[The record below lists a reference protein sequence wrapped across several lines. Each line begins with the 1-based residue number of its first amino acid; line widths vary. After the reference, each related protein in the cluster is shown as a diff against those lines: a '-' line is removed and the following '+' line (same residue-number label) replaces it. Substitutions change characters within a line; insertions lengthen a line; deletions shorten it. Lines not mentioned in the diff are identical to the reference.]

1 VPGWAV
7 SPDDH
12 RQSARKITGTSK
24 AQLGPNGPLGRLAR
38 PALEQRLDQVVT
50 RRLTVVTADA
60 GFGKSSLLAAWSADL
75 DCAWHTVTASDRALS
90 SLAIGIA
97 GALRSRMPELANV
110 AVAASAA
117 TGVAGDELL
126 HAEAVGGLL
135 CATLAD
141 RLTQDLVLVLDDVH
155 EIADAAASARL
166 VESLC
171 RQAPAMLHLVL
182 ASRLDPPFAVD
193 RLRGQGQVLELGAG
207 ELAFSVAEIETLL
220 SSWLDDGDPELAM
233 ALHELTAGWPAL
245 VRLAVDA
252 LRPIPAAARGRSL
265 EELRGTGGTVFAY
278 LAREVFEQEPAGVR
292 DLLRT
297 AALFDDF
304 TPELCEALGV
314 QSAADVT
321 ERLARR
327 GRFLE
332 RRGERWSLH
341 QLIRGFAL
349 QAWPWPADEA
359 RDLQRS
365 AGRWLEAHGQH
376 DDALQALRAGAADA
390 EVAGLL
396 ARRGASML
404 AAGRAQ
410 TVTRY
415 AELLRE
421 ELRDPAIEQLAGE
434 AYTIRGE
441 HDRALECFARAA
453 GATQPLAPALAWRM
467 VQAHLFRD
475 DLDGALAVWMRSDR
489 AGRGDTADE
498 ALLFAWCAS
507 ILTRRGEGAQARA
520 LAKRALRGAIAS
532 GDDRALAGA
541 HIAAAGVEPADG
553 DPLARDSHLGL
564 ALEAAQR
571 AGDLLQ
577 TVRVRINKGSA
588 LLEVGRYREAIA
600 ELDSA
605 TALAELVGLAG
616 LRALALMNR
625 GLSYWCLGRLDEASA
640 DYEAAIATYRQ
651 IGTREICYAIIG
663 RGDVHRERGNIALAR
678 AAYEE
683 GLQIAERSGDLQ
695 GVVPGLYQLAK
706 VLVDEEPEQALE
718 LAERAVAY
726 GWPDRSWALN
736 ALGWVTLAQGDR
748 ERAARTSE
756 RASAAAREQRDRFGL
771 AEALELRAL
780 CAADPAARPPPLEE
794 ALAIWRELGNH
805 LHELGTQLALA
816 RLASG
821 PAAHSA
827 AERTERR
834 LRALGVRISPSGPA
848 GLLRFVAL
856 EPLVPVSVDTL
867 GGFRLRRDG
876 RPIRQDEWR
885 SKKARDLL
893 KLLLARRGHATPREL
908 VMEALWPAQDP
919 AKLRNRLSVALS
931 TLRSVLDPDRRF
943 DPDHFVHADRDYLAV
958 DFDHV
963 VVDVEILMHE
973 ATAGLAL
980 HAAGRAGE
988 AAERL
993 EHAEAVYAGDFL
1005 EEDPYEDWAIS
1016 LREEARAA
1024 YVACARCL
1032 ASDAVAVGDHSAATG
1047 YLLRVLERDPYDE
1060 QAHLALVSALIAAR
1074 RHGDARRAYR
1084 AYVARMIDVG
1094 VEPSA
1099 FPSSETA

>member
-1 VPGWAV
+1 
-7 SPDDH
+7 
-12 RQSARKITGTSK
+12 
-24 AQLGPNGPLGRLAR
+24 
-38 PALEQRLDQVVT
+38 VT
-50 RRLTVVTADA
+50 RRLAIVTADA
-60 GFGKSSLLAAWSADL
+60 GFGKSSLLAAWSADV
-75 DCAWHTVTASDRALS
+75 DCAWHTVTAGDRALS

-97 GALRSRMPELANV
+97 GALRARMPELADM
-110 AVAASAA
+110 AVAASAS
-117 TGVAGDELL
+117 TGVASDELR
-126 HAEAVGGLL
+126 HAEAFGGLL

-141 RLTQDLVLVLDDVH
+141 RLTHDLVLVLDDVH
-155 EIADAAASARL
+155 EIAAAAASARL

-171 RQAPAMLHLVL
+171 RQAPALLHLVL
-182 ASRLDPPFAVD
+182 ASRAEPPFAVD
-193 RLRGQGQVLELGAG
+193 RLRGQGQVLELGAAD
-207 ELAFSVAEIETLL
+207 LAFSVAEIEALL
-220 SSWLDDGDPELAM
+220 RPWLGDADPGLAV

-252 LRPIPAAARGRSL
+252 LRPIPAAARARSL
-265 EELRGTGGTVFAY
+265 QELRAAGGTVFGY
-278 LAREVFEQEPAGVR
+278 LAREVFEQEPAEVR
-292 DLLRT
+292 QLLRT
-297 AALFDDF
+297 AALFDAF
-304 TPELCEALGV
+304 TPELCEELGV
-314 QSAADVT
+314 PGAADAT
-321 ERLARR
+321 DRLARR

-332 RRGERWSLH
+332 RHGERWSLH

-349 QAWPWPADEA
+349 QAWPWSADEA
-359 RDLQRS
+359 RVLHRG
-365 AGRWLEAHGQH
+365 AGRWLETHGQL
-376 DDALQALRAGAADA
+376 DDALQALAAGGADA

-404 AAGRAQ
+404 AAGGAQ

-415 AELLRE
+415 AELLPA

-434 AYTIRGE
+434 AYTIRGQ
-441 HDRALECFARAA
+441 HDRALECFSRAA
-453 GATQPLAPALAWRM
+453 SDTQPLAPPLAWRM

-475 DLDGALAVWMRSDR
+475 DLDGALAVWARSDS

-498 ALLFAWCAS
+498 ALLFAWSSS
-507 ILTRRGEGAQARA
+507 ILTRRGEVAQARA
-520 LAKRALRGAIAS
+520 LAERALRGATAS

-541 HIAAAGVEPADG
+541 HIAAGGVAPDDG
-553 DPLARDSHLGL
+553 DPLARDSHLEL

-577 TVRVRINKGSA
+577 TVRVRNNKGSA
-588 LLEVGRYREAIA
+588 LLEVGLYREAIA
-600 ELDSA
+600 ELDAA
-605 TALAELVGLAG
+605 TALAELVGFAG

-625 GLSYWCLGRLDEASA
+625 GLAYWCLGRLDEAST
-640 DYEAAIATYRQ
+640 DYEAAITTYRQ

-683 GLQIAERSGDLQ
+683 GLQLAEHSGDLQ
-695 GVVPGLYQLAK
+695 GLVPGLYQLAK
-706 VLVDEEPEQALE
+706 VLVDEEPEQALRM
-718 LAERAVAY
+718 AERAVAY

-736 ALGWVTLAQGDR
+736 ALGWVALARGDR
-748 ERAARTSE
+748 AGAAAAAQ
-756 RASAAAREQRDRFGL
+756 RASAAAREQRDRYGL
-771 AEALELRAL
+771 AESLELTAL
-780 CAADPAARPPPLEE
+780 CAPDPAAQTPLLEA

-805 LHELGTQLALA
+805 LHEVGTQLALA
-816 RLASG
+816 RLSAG

-827 AERTERR
+827 AERAERK
-834 LRALGVRISPSGPA
+834 LRALGVRVSPSGPA

-856 EPLVPVSVDTL
+856 EPVVPVSVDTL

-876 RPIRQDEWR
+876 RPIRQEEWR

-893 KLLLARRGHATPREL
+893 KLLLARRGHPTPREL

-919 AKLRNRLSVALS
+919 VKLRNRLSVALS

-943 DPDHFVHADRDYLAV
+943 DPDHFIRADRDYLAL

-973 ATAGLAL
+973 ASAGLEL
-980 HAAGRAGE
+980 RAAGRATE

-1024 YVACARCL
+1024 YVGCARSL
-1032 ASDAVAVGDHSAATG
+1032 ASDAVAAGDHGAATG
-1047 YLLRVLERDPYDE
+1047 YLLRILERDPYDE
-1060 QAHLALVSALIAAR
+1060 QAHLALVSTLIAAR

-1084 AYVARMIDVG
+1084 TYVERMTDVG
-1094 VEPSA
+1094 VEPTA
-1099 FPSSETA
+1099 FPPSATR